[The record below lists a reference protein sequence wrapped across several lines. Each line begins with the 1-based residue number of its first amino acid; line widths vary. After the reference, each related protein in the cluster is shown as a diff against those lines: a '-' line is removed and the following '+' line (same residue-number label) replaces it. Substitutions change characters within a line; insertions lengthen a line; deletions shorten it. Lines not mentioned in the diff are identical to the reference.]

1 VSRPEERDPE
11 RMCFS
16 KVGFIA
22 FIAMVINC
30 TALMQRKSH
39 KIDVVVAAA
48 EKYFGVRDFNL
59 DLQGVLRGGAILPGR
74 QPSVGSFRAKVA
86 G

>member
-11 RMCFS
+11 RRSFS
-16 KVGFIA
+16 KVGFLE

-30 TALMQRKSH
+30 TALMEWKSQ

-48 EKYFGVRDFNL
+48 QNYFGVRDFSAD
-59 DLQGVLRGGAILPGR
+59 DLQEVLREGV
-74 QPSVGSFRAKVA
+74 PSSQADCLV
-86 G
+86 